1 MVNTNTD
8 LCYPEEGMTCSTVS
22 VVVTATHLNTAASDE
37 VSSTFLSK
45 QKQIITLID
54 DIEGYTPQ

>member
-1 MVNTNTD
+1 MVNTYTD
-8 LCYPEEGMTCSTVS
+8 FCYPEEGMTCSPVS
-22 VVVTATHLNTAASDE
+22 VVVTATHLNTTASDE